1 MKILPI
7 SLLALLSLATL
18 SAQADVGNAEKLVA
32 KYSAAAK
39 KANPAYTGPSA
50 IAGQLFFNQKIMLQN
65 GKEIACASCHT
76 SNPANPGKNIIT
88 GKTIFPL
95 SPSIDQRRFSNLDK
109 VEDQFT
115 QHCNDILGDDCTAKE
130 KADYI
135 AYLLTEKTPTYKK

>member
-1 MKILPI
+1 MKTLPAALI
-7 SLLALLSLATL
+7 VLLGFTATLAL
-18 SAQADVGNAEKLVA
+18 ADVGNAEKLVY
-32 KYSAAAK
+32 KYSAIAK
-39 KANPAYTGPSA
+39 KTNADYAGPSA
-50 IAGQLFFNQKIMLQN
+50 KAGKLFFNRKIMLRN

-76 SNPANPGKNIIT
+76 SNPANPGKHIIT

-95 SPSIDQRRFSNLDK
+95 SPSVDQRRFSNLDK

-115 QHCNDILGDDCTAKE
+115 QHCNDIIGNDCTAKE